1 MKNDKNIVIIGMPG
15 SGKTTFGKALANR
28 LGWEFIDADDFVVA
42 LEGKT
47 IPDMFAI
54 SEDYFRDAETRAAE
68 ALAAKRGLHVH
79 AGFLLPRCTGWPTL
93 QASALSWG
101 VNTSPPPA

>member
-15 SGKTTFGKALANR
+15 SGKTTFGKALASR
-28 LGWEFIDADDFVVA
+28 LGREFIDADDFVVA

-54 SEDYFRDAETRAAE
+54 SEDYFRDAETRAMKPGC
-68 ALAAKRGLHVH
+68 KRGWY
-79 AGFLLPRCTGWPTL
+79 ARGCG
-93 QASALSWG
+93 G
-101 VNTSPPPA
+101 VIAVL